1 LKNLPKSPAVILALG
16 LTFTLV
22 STLLS
27 ALNTISGHIKFTDIA
42 RTLSSDWD
50 VTFTPFFV
58 FALFRFLE
66 EQYEPRLLLRVGSSL
81 RIYFNWLYG
90 VALPWTIATATIGLL
105 MPTLFTTSSSPL
117 FTTLKFPIARKNCEV
132 GENCSTESIPTL
144 ALLSQKVVLYCLFLV
159 VIGLI
164 VLILKSR
171 GWAGEKLFFASLAL
185 SQVNYALYYLG
196 TFSSVVNIWFYQWW
210 YDPVAGFE
218 FSGFRLFS
226 VTCLMAVAC
235 ALTLIVAVERP
246 NKAQNLTMSLFG
258 VFFWLMQ
265 AELIRGSGE
274 SIIGF
279 VDFFATTSWALSNGF
294 FKDLF
299 LSLSLAC
306 FASAFT
312 SFQGRLRW
320 LGLLAL
326 PALALGF
333 SLGGGFWEID
343 STGSTSVG
351 LIIGLAC
358 VLTLVLLEIRH
369 GRGSKYLALAIVLA
383 GAKYVPGIFA
393 WAPIGVLVALE
404 IRRRMW
410 KPLNRNA

>member
-1 LKNLPKSPAVILALG
+1 M
-16 LTFTLV
+16 
-22 STLLS
+22 STLFGL
-27 ALNTISGHIKFTDIA
+27 LNAISGHIKFTDIA

-66 EQYEPRLLLRVGSSL
+66 EKYEPRLLVRVGSSL
-81 RIYFNWLYG
+81 RIYFNWLYS
-90 VALPWTIATATIGLL
+90 VALPWTLATALIGLL
-105 MPTLFTTSSSPL
+105 IPSLFIESSSPL
-117 FTTLKFPIARKNCEV
+117 LSILKFPIARKNCDV

-144 ALLSQKVVLYCLFLV
+144 ALLSQKLILYCLFLV

-218 FSGFRLFS
+218 FSGSRLFS
-226 VTCLMAVAC
+226 VICLVTVAC
-235 ALTLIVAVERP
+235 ALALIVAFERS
-246 NKAQNLTMSLFG
+246 NKFQNLAMSLLG
-258 VFFWLMQ
+258 AFFWLMQ
-265 AELIRGSGE
+265 AEIIRGSGE
-274 SIIGF
+274 SISGF
-279 VDFFATTSWALSNGF
+279 VGFFATKSWALSNGF

-299 LSLSLAC
+299 LSLALAC

-312 SFQGRLRW
+312 SFQGNLRW

-326 PALALGF
+326 PALGLGF
-333 SLGGGFWEID
+333 ELGGGFWEMD
-343 STGSTSVG
+343 SSASTSVG
-351 LIIGLAC
+351 LIIGLTC
-358 VLTLVLLEIRH
+358 VLTLVLLVIRH
-369 GRGSKYLALAIVLA
+369 GRGSKYMALAIVLA
-383 GAKYVPGIFA
+383 GAKYVPGIYA

-404 IRRRMW
+404 IRRIMW
-410 KPLNRNA
+410 KPLNRDA

>member
-1 LKNLPKSPAVILALG
+1 MG

-90 VALPWTIATATIGLL
+90 VALPWTIATASIGLL

-117 FTTLKFPIARKNCEV
+117 FTTLTFPIARKNCEV

-144 ALLSQKVVLYCLFLV
+144 ALLSQKVVLYCLFV
-159 VIGLI
+159 VIIGLI
-164 VLILKSR
+164 ILILKSR

-185 SQVNYALYYLG
+185 SQINYALYYLG

-210 YDPVAGFE
+210 YDPVAGLE
-218 FSGFRLFS
+218 FAGFRLFS
-226 VTCLMAVAC
+226 VT
-235 ALTLIVAVERP
+235 ALFLAAIALALIVSLEFS
-246 NKAQNLTMSLFG
+246 NQIQNISLSLFG
-258 VFFWLMQ
+258 AFFWLMQ
-265 AELIRGSGE
+265 AELVRGSGE
-274 SIIGF
+274 SIDSF
-279 VDFFATTSWALSNGF
+279 LSFFASSYWATSSGF
-294 FKDLF
+294 FKELF
-299 LSLSLAC
+299 LALALAC
-306 FASAFT
+306 SSRPFAALK
-312 SFQGRLRW
+312 GRLRW

-333 SLGGGFWEID
+333 GSGGGFWEID

-351 LIIGLAC
+351 LIVGLAC

-369 GRGSKYLALAIVLA
+369 EIGSKYLALAIVLA
-383 GAKYVPGIFA
+383 GAKYVPGIFV

-410 KPLNRNA
+410 KPLNRNV